1 MIRKRTRKN
10 KDGKVISSYQ
20 AIVKVQGYPDQ
31 VKTFRT
37 LKEAD
42 KWETKTKAE
51 MHAGT
56 FRDDKDFRNKTLI
69 DAIERF
75 EKEILTPET
84 KNLKTILGHLRYW
97 KTELGKHALRR
108 LHPDLI
114 NKKIHE
120 LSQGKVLYK
129 GDRAPATVNRY
140 RATLSSV
147 FTVAYQEWMWIDE
160 SPMKRVRKLKEPRG
174 RIRYL
179 SYEERDRL
187 LPVCLE
193 SKNRLLYP
201 IVIIALSTGMR
212 RGEILNLKWS
222 DIDLENDKAV
232 LHNTKNG
239 ERRVVALKRKALEEL
254 KKLYLENS
262 RNSLYAFPNKWGTGP
277 LAFKSSWENAVRN
290 ASIEDF
296 HFHDLRH
303 TAASYMAMSGASLL
317 EIAEFLGH
325 KCLSMVRRYAHL
337 THEHTSGK
345 VEVMSD
351 LLFGT

>member
-1 MIRKRTRKN
+1 MIRKRTRKDKN
-10 KDGKVISSYQ
+10 GKIITTFQ
-20 AIVKVQGYPDQ
+20 AIVRVQGYPDQ
-31 VKTFRT
+31 VKTCKL

-42 KWETKTKAE
+42 VWETKTKAE

-56 FRDDKDFRNKTLI
+56 FRDDKDFRNKTLL

-75 EKEILTPET
+75 EQEVLTSET

-97 KTELGKHALRR
+97 KKELGKYALRR

-129 GDRAPATVNRY
+129 GDRSPATVNRY
-140 RATLSSV
+140 RASLSSV
-147 FTVAYQEWMWIDE
+147 FAVAYREWMWIDE

-174 RIRYL
+174 RIRHL

-193 SKNRLLYP
+193 SRNRFLYP
-201 IVIIALSTGMR
+201 IVIVALSTGMR
-212 RGEILNLKWS
+212 RGEILNLKWC
-222 DIDLENDKAV
+222 DIDLEQNRAI

-239 ERRVVALKRKALEEL
+239 ERRVVALKKKALEEL
-254 KKLYLENS
+254 RKLYLENV
-262 RNSLYAFPNKWGTGP
+262 RNSLYVFPNKWGTGP
-277 LAFKSSWENAVRN
+277 IAFKSAWENAVKK
-290 ASIEDF
+290 AEVEDF

-325 KCLSMVRRYAHL
+325 KCLSMVRRYSHL

-345 VEVMSD
+345 VEAMSD